1 MVITSNANVLVI
13 SRNETPSRDGK
24 STYYNLAV
32 MQNGQAGNI
41 SCTEE
46 VYDRAV
52 EMKETEVSLTYNDE
66 YKSLRIV
73 GIGMAAPYS
82 GGKAEQKAPA
92 PAK

>member
-1 MVITSNANVLVI
+1 MTITANARVLVI
-13 SRNETPSRDGK
+13 SKNETPSRDGK
-24 STYYNLAV
+24 TTYYNLAV

-52 EMKETEVSLTYNDE
+52 EMKETEINLTYNDE
-66 YKSLRIV
+66 YKSLRII
-73 GIGMAAPYS
+73 GIGMVTPHGS
-82 GGKAEQKAPA
+82 DRAETKT